1 MSIRIRRRPSIW
13 SISLL
18 LAAGIVAGFLV
29 LSANKPLPMYLVA
42 NRDLLPGQT
51 LISSDFDE
59 LNLDLGPLSSRYL
72 SAIDSQSTVVSQVPA
87 GELVPLSRVGRKL
100 LPNQT
105 SIRIIPSTKPAANVV
120 PGSFVSIWKVTE
132 VDEKYQAEL
141 LVVRAEVSAIIEAE
155 GLIAQDVPEVEV
167 LLGTEQATLLMTA
180 LSAKQDV
187 FVLPIS

>member
-51 LISSDFDE
+51 LISSDFDQ
-59 LNLDLGPLSSRYL
+59 LNLDLGPLATRYL
-72 SAIDSQSTVVSQVPA
+72 SAIDSQSAVVSQIPA

-132 VDEKYQAEL
+132 VDENYQAEL

>member
-13 SISLL
+13 SISLF

-51 LISSDFDE
+51 LISSDFDQ
-59 LNLDLGPLSSRYL
+59 LNLDLGPLASRYL
-72 SAIDSQSTVVSQVPA
+72 SAIDSQSAVVSQIPA

-132 VDEKYQAEL
+132 VDDKYQAEL